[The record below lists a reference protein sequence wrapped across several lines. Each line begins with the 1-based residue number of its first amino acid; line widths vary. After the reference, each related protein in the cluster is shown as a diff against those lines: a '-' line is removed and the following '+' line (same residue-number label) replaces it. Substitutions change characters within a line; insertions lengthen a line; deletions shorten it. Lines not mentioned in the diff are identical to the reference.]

1 MKLLAA
7 IDSFKGSATS
17 KELNEA
23 ILAAVDHPM
32 ITEKISIPI
41 ADGGEGTLQA
51 IQESLGGD
59 LLSAEVPDLTGA
71 LIHAPY
77 LLTDFEGKNTGII
90 ESAMILGID
99 RINPSEET
107 IRNTTSLGLGI
118 LVSQLVDQGIEKI
131 IITLGGSGTSDGGLG
146 FLAGMGALGI
156 TKEQENPLL
165 SAETIQLEEALAK
178 LEKVELT
185 ALADVTNPYVGSQG
199 FSMVF
204 GPQKGGTPDL
214 LNEMDCQATVIAK
227 ELSRYG
233 FGDIASMPG
242 AGAAGGLGGAILAL
256 GGQIQPG
263 FPAISKLIGLEE
275 QIIQADLI
283 ITGEGSLDTQTE
295 KGKVPFGVAK
305 LAKKNGKTVFAL
317 CGKRS
322 VEIGA
327 MASFVSGAYA
337 IQLGPVSLNEAMNRE
352 KTIQNIGITGRELVN
367 LFLEGVSYHD

>member
-23 ILAAVDHPM
+23 LLTAVNHPM

-51 IQESLGGD
+51 IRESLGGG

-71 LIHAPY
+71 LIKAPY
-77 LLTDFEGKNTGII
+77 LITDFEGQKTGTI

-107 IRNTTSLGLGI
+107 IRKTTSLGLGI

-156 TKEQENPLL
+156 TQEQQNPLF
-165 SAETIQLEEALAK
+165 STKVIQLENALAK
-178 LEKVELT
+178 LAKVELI
-185 ALADVTNPYVGSQG
+185 ALADVTNPYVGAQG
-199 FSMVF
+199 FSMIF

-214 LNEMDCQATVIAK
+214 LNEMDRLAAVIAK
-227 ELSRYG
+227 DISNYSST
-233 FGDIASMPG
+233 DIASTPG

-256 GGQIQPG
+256 GGKIQPG
-263 FPAISKLIGLEE
+263 FATVSQLIGLEE
-275 QIIQADLI
+275 QIAQADLI
-283 ITGEGSLDTQTE
+283 ITGEGSLDAQTE
-295 KGKVPFGVAK
+295 KGKVPFGVAR
-305 LAKKNGKTVFAL
+305 LARKNGKPVFAI

-327 MASFVSGAYA
+327 MASLVSGAYA
-337 IQLGPVSLNEAMNRE
+337 IHLGPVNLSEAMNRE
-352 KTIQNIGITGRELVN
+352 NTLQNIGITGRELVN